1 MYIYI
6 VSIRI
11 KNKRLGGHKM
21 KNLYE
26 VNAGQLEGETKE
38 KVAKRIKKAMA
49 IYVANSDGSDDDA
62 KTWTEEFM
70 YGLLTDYR
78 AVHDLITERF
88 SEEELQGIMESVL
101 NK

>member
-1 MYIYI
+1 
-6 VSIRI
+6 
-11 KNKRLGGHKM
+11 M

-26 VNAGQLEGETKE
+26 VNVGQLEGETKE

-70 YGLLTDYR
+70 YGVHTVVVKHKNERQHFTDYR

>member
-1 MYIYI
+1 
-6 VSIRI
+6 
-11 KNKRLGGHKM
+11 M

-38 KVAKRIKKAMA
+38 NVAKRIKKAMA
-49 IYVANSDGSDDDA
+49 IYVANSEASDDNSE
-62 KTWTEEFM
+62 TWTEEFM
-70 YGLLTDYR
+70 YGLFTDYR

-88 SEEELQGIMESVL
+88 DEEKLQGIMESVL